1 MSAQATLS
9 AMWGKPASKR
19 PPPATVDPEAP
30 TPSKRQATGEGI
42 VDLTE
47 EPVASTARQSTVA
60 STVDKKP
67 EQASSCKPAASPAK
81 KGGGMWLGQAPS
93 SNTECPKS
101 IGSGEAKDQAVSG
114 KKKSLSGGAGG
125 SGKKKGGSKN
135 PSDAYKKVSLVGVS
149 GAEYFDQCIGWTVLN
164 DGRELLLGEEA
175 WHIPEGFSASPEQHS
190 PVKLGDIPGGYSK
203 RFTAIEGLDLLA
215 SVTAISGAGGG
226 SDGAQAGTYV
236 TLYTLPDM
244 AETAR
249 LKLTDS
255 TKRLNFLVESS
266 GQRGDGLVL
275 MVSDELL
282 ILVKVQRQEGDSSA
296 KPTINMLIKIDLEK
310 AGKLTRLLGP
320 KKTSRYGNL
329 LVRSAALHVGPDGRP
344 YALLGSETNGSVM
357 VVPLDIGQESASDVE
372 VAKVIMAH
380 GPMKGSRGAEK
391 SIATVSQISVWRQE
405 DGCVS
410 VVTVGSD
417 GQVTVTEV
425 FDGQG
430 KISDDRKIIDAD
442 QSWKCTGH
450 GQMAFNVNVHSPSGV
465 AFTGTQTEPCAF
477 FWDLKTCKK
486 LSKIAKIAEGYGHK
500 PATLMVSGFS
510 KSGLLAYSNSNRW
523 EDDVLKIV
531 VPSKK

>member
-9 AMWGKPASKR
+9 AMWGKPESKR

-47 EPVASTARQSTVA
+47 EPVASPS
-60 STVDKKP
+60 VDKTP
-67 EQASSCKPAASPAK
+67 EQASSSKPAASPAK
-81 KGGGMWLGQAPS
+81 KGGGMWLGQAPG
-93 SNTECPKS
+93 SNTKCPKS
-101 IGSGEAKDQAVSG
+101 IGSGET
-114 KKKSLSGGAGG
+114 KKSTNTNKKNTGGAGG
-125 SGKKKGGSKN
+125 KKGGSKN
-135 PSDAYKKVSLVGVS
+135 PSDAYKKVSLVGVH

-175 WHIPEGFSASPEQHS
+175 WHIPEGFAASPNQHS

-203 RFTAIEGLDLLA
+203 KFAAIEGLDLLA
-215 SVTAISGAGGG
+215 SVTAISSGGG
-226 SDGAQAGTYV
+226 GGNGAEAGTYV

-244 AETAR
+244 AEAAR
-249 LKLTDS
+249 LKITDS
-255 TKRLNFLVESS
+255 TNALRFHVESS
-266 GQRGDGLVL
+266 GQRDDGLVL
-275 MVSDELL
+275 MVSDEHL
-282 ILVKVQRQEGDSSA
+282 ILVKVQRQEGDSSS
-296 KPTINMLIKIDLEK
+296 KPTINKLIKVDLDK
-310 AGKLTRLLGP
+310 AGKLTKFLGP
-320 KKTSRYGNL
+320 KQAGGYGNL

-344 YALLGSETNGSVM
+344 YALLGSQTNGSVM

-391 SIATVSQISVWRQE
+391 HISIVSQISVWRQD

-417 GQVTVTEV
+417 GHVTVTELL
-425 FDGQG
+425 DGQG
-430 KISDDRKIIDAD
+430 KWTDDRETLFVD

-450 GQMAFNVNVHSPSGV
+450 GQMAFNLNVHSPSGV
-465 AFTGTQTEPCAF
+465 AFTGTQSEPCAF

-523 EDDVLKIV
+523 EDDVLKVV